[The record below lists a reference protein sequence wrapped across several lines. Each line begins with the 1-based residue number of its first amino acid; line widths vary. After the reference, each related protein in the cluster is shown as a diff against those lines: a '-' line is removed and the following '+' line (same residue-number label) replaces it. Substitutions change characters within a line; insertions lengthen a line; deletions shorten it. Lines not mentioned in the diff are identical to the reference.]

1 MITHLFIFD
10 LRYPANLSKLIAIVF
25 PILHF
30 DVIPAEKVFAYIFD
44 FDKH

>member
-10 LRYPANLSKLIAIVF
+10 VCYPANLSKLIALVF